1 MERVGGRA
9 DPILRRR
16 RYFCR
21 LIKHSPVRIEQPT
34 VVGAAYP
41 TIFYATEDKIGASV
55 NAFAVQRPDAGR
67 VVAKEDNVL
76 AHDTD
81 AERRTAGRQ
90 IRGESN
96 RLPILPQ

>member
-1 MERVGGRA
+1 
-9 DPILRRR
+9 
-16 RYFCR
+16 
-21 LIKHSPVRIEQPT
+21 
-34 VVGAAYP
+34 
-41 TIFYATEDKIGASV
+41 V

-90 IRGESN
+90 IRCESD